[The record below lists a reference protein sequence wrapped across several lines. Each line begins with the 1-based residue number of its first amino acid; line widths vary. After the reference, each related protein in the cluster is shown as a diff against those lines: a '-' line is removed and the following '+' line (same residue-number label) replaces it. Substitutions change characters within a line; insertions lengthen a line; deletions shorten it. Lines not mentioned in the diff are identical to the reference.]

1 MSKAIG
7 RTTYLFDNKSLVTL
21 IVPLVIEQFLAISV
35 GLVATMMIAGVGE
48 TAVSAV
54 ALVDSILILCIGGFA
69 ALATGGAVIAGQY
82 LGQKNLQK
90 GCEATRQM
98 IWFNTLIAIGLML
111 LIYAGRQFI
120 LQGIFGAIET
130 DVMAQASTYLTLA
143 AASIPFIA
151 LYNSGAAIFRGMG
164 NSKLPMFVSLF
175 MNLLNVF
182 GITLLVVVLDFG
194 VAGVGISILISRSMA
209 AIIVIWRLCDTNQPL
224 YLPKTFRF
232 SPDWQMIKRTL
243 KIGIPNGLE
252 NSMFQLGKVF
262 LLSLISSFGTFAVA
276 ANAVSMSVAMFQIL
290 PGIAMTLAITPIV
303 ARCMGA
309 GEFEQVDFYLK
320 KLLKFTIIAM
330 FVVNVIIFFLTPII
344 LRAYNLSEQ
353 TAEITRQ
360 ILLLHGI
367 GCVII
372 WPLSF
377 GIPTALRATGDVKV
391 VMGIAIVS
399 MWVFRIGFSYLFA
412 RFLGMGVLGVWVAM
426 LVDWL
431 FRSIMMGWRYRT
443 GKWKLIR
450 SI

>member
-1 MSKAIG
+1 MSKTIE
-7 RTTYLFDNKSLVTL
+7 RKTHLFDNKSLATL

-48 TAVSAV
+48 SAVSAV
-54 ALVDSILILCIGGFA
+54 ALVDSILILFLGGFA

-82 LGQKNLQK
+82 LGQRNQQK

-98 IWFNTLIAIGLML
+98 IWFNTIIAIALML
-111 LIYAGRQFI
+111 LIYSCRQFI
-120 LQGIFGAIET
+120 LRSIFGAIEA
-130 DVMAQASTYLTLA
+130 DVMTQANTYLSVAT
-143 AASIPFIA
+143 ASIPFIA

-164 NSKLPMFVSLF
+164 NSKLPMFVSLL
-175 MNLLNVF
+175 MNLLNVL
-182 GITLLVVVLDFG
+182 GIILLVFTLDFG
-194 VAGVGISILISRSMA
+194 VAGVGVSLLISRAVA
-209 AIIVIWRLCDTNQPL
+209 ALIVIWRLCDTKQPL
-224 YLPKTFRF
+224 YLPKTFRYR
-232 SPDWQMIKRTL
+232 PDWQMIKRTL

-290 PGIAMTLAITPIV
+290 PGFAITLAVTPIV

-309 GEFEQVDFYLK
+309 GQYEQVDYYLK
-320 KLLKFTIIAM
+320 KLLKIACIAM
-330 FVVNVIIFFLTPII
+330 FAINVIIFFLTPLI
-344 LRAYNLSEQ
+344 LRGYNLSDQ
-353 TAEITRQ
+353 TAEIARQ
-360 ILLLHGI
+360 IILLHGI
-367 GCVII
+367 GCILI

-377 GIPTALRATGDVKV
+377 AIPATLRATGDVKV

-399 MWVFRIGFSYLFA
+399 MWVFRIGFSYFFA
-412 RFLGMGVLGVWVAM
+412 RFLNMGVLGVWVAM
-426 LVDWL
+426 LIDWTV
-431 FRSIMMGWRYRT
+431 RSILMGWRYRT